1 MRRRM
6 AAGSDAS
13 PKNTLLNRR
22 LAPQRRQVPS
32 AIGPL
37 GSVSRQ

>member
-13 PKNTLLNRR
+13 PKNTLLNLR
-22 LAPQRRQVPS
+22 LAPQRRHVPS
-32 AIGPL
+32 AIGPF